1 LNVVGL
7 GEQHQACLWDSPL
20 SVARAELAGRAP
32 VSQPLEV
39 TEDLQTPAG
48 GKA

>member
-32 VSQPLEV
+32 ASQPLEV